1 MDYDNQVSVKAK
13 LLHGLIFR
21 LFFVS
26 LTKYSRKNLVSAQKM
41 QTYLDIVCF
50 NFTLRGKNKF
60 LLTENLK
67 WLSSFDKNRTD
78 TTYVLPEGIE
88 GLESELEL

>member
-1 MDYDNQVSVKAK
+1 
-13 LLHGLIFR
+13 
-21 LFFVS
+21 
-26 LTKYSRKNLVSAQKM
+26 M

-78 TTYVLPEGIE
+78 TTYVLAEGIE

>member
-1 MDYDNQVSVKAK
+1 
-13 LLHGLIFR
+13 
-21 LFFVS
+21 
-26 LTKYSRKNLVSAQKM
+26 M

-67 WLSSFDKNRTD
+67 WLSSFEKIGQIPLMYRRK
-78 TTYVLPEGIE
+78 
-88 GLESELEL
+88 ELKD